1 MSIVQYVVV
10 RTDLKWPLGAV
21 VAQGCH
27 ASVAAVTQ
35 ALREN
40 SADATEY
47 TKDLATMTKFVL
59 AGDSEEQLVQISEKL
74 KEANIGHWLWQEQPE
89 NVPSALASFPAP
101 KEQLQPFFKKFKL
114 LK

>member
-1 MSIVQYVVV
+1 M
-10 RTDLKWPLGAV
+10 AV
-21 VAQGCH
+21 G
-27 ASVAAVTQ
+27 SVFARCRICRFYEVTFQ